1 MNAKKSRL
9 TKLLED
15 FVRRE
20 YFLSLPLLG
29 VRVDHLGEE
38 KSERKIDIFVKLDVQ
53 LDEEK

>member
-1 MNAKKSRL
+1 MYAKKTRL
-9 TKLLED
+9 TELLED

-38 KSERKIDIFVKLDVQ
+38 KSERKNDV
-53 LDEEK
+53 DPTG